1 MNNKFYYY
9 IMLSSI
15 EIFNIP
21 EIKQIIL
28 EYKYEIDQ
36 IYSIILFLDD
46 IIHSYS
52 NN

>member
-1 MNNKFYYY
+1 
-9 IMLSSI
+9 MLSSI

-21 EIKQIIL
+21 EINQIIL

-46 IIHSYS
+46 IINSYS
-52 NN
+52 VVQMVS